1 MSQADIFEG
10 LSGKDEQQQALT
22 EQTEAGKKAG
32 QAAVKLQQE
41 SNPLT
46 EEQQEIKTQ
55 LAGAELLP
63 ENRRGIDSIFAG
75 LSDND
80 FEWWQARIANFASQ

>member
-55 LAGAELLP
+55 LAGADIG
-63 ENRRGIDSIFAG
+63 RRAIT
-75 LSDND
+75 
-80 FEWWQARIANFASQ
+80 EMET